1 MTPDDPN
8 APPPEKPIRRRTPP
22 ATPAVQAWLDGETS
36 REGLATSDE
45 QETAEFWSK
54 LNSDADKLRRRATP
68 IHVQQR
74 ILSAIPDGPAGSES
88 SPQPRSSAPSGSI
101 TLRVS
106 TAVLAGATLF
116 AVGALIGAFFLMR

>member
-8 APPPEKPIRRRTPP
+8 TTPEKPRHRKTPP
-22 ATPAVQAWLDGETS
+22 ATPAVQAWLDGETP

-45 QETAEFWSK
+45 QETAEFWSRI
-54 LNSDADKLRRRATP
+54 NSEADQLRRRATP

-74 ILSAIPDGPAGSES
+74 ILSSIPDGPAGSES
-88 SPQPRSSAPSGSI
+88 ASPSRSAPASGSI

-106 TAVLAGATLF
+106 TAVLAGAALF